1 MNTTLN
7 QIRSK
12 SPCADGW
19 TKLLKHLGKTQ
30 ADDEPL
36 SLTTI
41 LDSNGLEDALWCLQ
55 AVDGHARE
63 IRLYTVWCARQV
75 QHLTKDQRSIDA
87 LDVAERFAN
96 GQATKNELDIAGD
109 AAGAAAGDAA
119 GAAGAAGA
127 AVRAAR
133 DAARAAAGAAGA
145 AVRDAARAVRA
156 AARAVRAAAGDAAG
170 AAVRAAA
177 VDAAGAAQEVKFRE
191 MFCDILETKELKEK
205 NTNLIRRLEKQC
217 WDYQSNCVDAEK
229 FTQLIVAE
237 CVTWVN
243 DNLGM
248 VDEEARAD
256 LLKHFGV
263 EE

>member
-1 MNTTLN
+1 MNATLN

-63 IRLYTVWCARQV
+63 IRLYAVWCARQV

-96 GQATKNELDIAGD
+96 GQATKNELDIARDAAGAVGDATRTAAWATRTAAWAARAAAWATRTAAGAVGD
-109 AAGAAAGDAA
+109 AAGAAAW
-119 GAAGAAGA
+119 

-133 DAARAAAGAAGA
+133 DAAGAAAWAARAA
-145 AVRDAARAVRA
+145 RDAAR
-156 AARAVRAAAGDAAG
+156 
-170 AAVRAAA
+170 
-177 VDAAGAAQEVKFRE
+177 AAQEVKFRE

-205 NTNLIRRLEKQC
+205 NT
-217 WDYQSNCVDAEK
+217 
-229 FTQLIVAE
+229 
-237 CVTWVN
+237 
-243 DNLGM
+243 
-248 VDEEARAD
+248 
-256 LLKHFGV
+256 
-263 EE
+263 

>member
-1 MNTTLN
+1 MKKIDEYTEDQLAHFETFAQMPMDEQDESLKAELVQRAEDAFNRSEQALGCSKSARDDIIHMAKKAELHCHMNTTLN

-12 SPCADGW
+12 SPCVDGW

-96 GQATKNELDIAGD
+96 GQATKNELT
-109 AAGAAAGDAA
+109 AAGF
-119 GAAGAAGA
+119 
-127 AVRAAR
+127 
-133 DAARAAAGAAGA
+133 AARAAA
-145 AVRDAARAVRA
+145 
-156 AARAVRAAAGDAAG
+156 RAAAGDAAW
-170 AAVRAAA
+170 AARAAA
-177 VDAAGAAQEVKFRE
+177 WDAARDAQEVKFRE
-191 MFCDILETKELKEK
+191 MFCDTLETKELKEK
-205 NTNLIRRLEKQC
+205 NKC
-217 WDYQSNCVDAEK
+217 
-229 FTQLIVAE
+229 
-237 CVTWVN
+237 
-243 DNLGM
+243 
-248 VDEEARAD
+248 
-256 LLKHFGV
+256 
-263 EE
+263 